1 MPHAL
6 TEHLL
11 YARHRGGCPM
21 YNRETKTQPLP
32 LSWLVWN
39 GRLSRNFPV
48 TEEKQAFHFF
58 LVICVKVWLLH
69 GKSVIDQGLA
79 YWWGVHLRWQSCLM
93 YRITGPA
100 ERGSCVYLNPSSRHS
115 DHSWQ
120 TGDRYCQ
127 SALFLKPPTL
137 LCVFCKFG
145 GVPASWPA
153 EWHSLPG
160 SEDSWASRRRDIQRL
175 LPWYCWPRQKPA
187 WLLEKA
193 RIVLVSTG
201 LGRKVESGH
210 RCGEKNVSLQ
220 RVCLFSL
227 TKQ

>member
-1 MPHAL
+1 MYKDIHGQTHFNLAAFL
-6 TEHLL
+6 ILYWASSWTRGSSRACSLL
-11 YARHRGGCPM
+11 
-21 YNRETKTQPLP
+21 K
-32 LSWLVWN
+32 
-39 GRLSRNFPV
+39 RNQRPFS
-48 TEEKQAFHFF
+48 TYTS
-58 LVICVKVWLLH
+58 L
-69 GKSVIDQGLA
+69 DQGLA

-93 YRITGPA
+93 YRITDPA

-153 EWHSLPG
+153 EWHSLPD

-227 TKQ
+227 TKQELEVRAEKLQLEQLQ